1 MCDAMFDTGTCQS
14 HIFSLMILL
23 CKSHVHIEKLYFSL
37 FLSLT
42 LKNYFSLCSALPQVS
57 TFMPPLIIIMLSSS
71 DEVLQTATQVA
82 QTPNVSYTI
91 FISIPRLHT
100 HYQTFLQ
107 TETTRH

>member
-1 MCDAMFDTGTCQS
+1 MCTLKNY
-14 HIFSLMILL
+14 I
-23 CKSHVHIEKLYFSL
+23 
-37 FLSLT
+37 FLSTLT

-82 QTPNVSYTI
+82 QTPNVSYTT

-100 HYQTFLQ
+100 HTLPNTQTFLQ
-107 TETTRH
+107 TETRH